1 MPKMIIR
8 KSFSYLLTLYIIM
21 ITIMISF
28 VLLILPGVGTA
39 ADKIVKVAT
48 LVDYPP
54 YCFLKENH
62 KNDDAPIPPGS
73 DSSKLKGY
81 SWDMLRSSLH
91 AMGYSIELHVY
102 PWTRAMKY
110 TEEGYVDVLF
120 PTAKTKERE
129 KKLYYSQEYVDQVKY
144 LVYTRKDSTITW
156 SGLMSLN
163 GLTVGVMRGW
173 NYGERWDSL
182 DSLKKYPLS
191 KIIQGFKMLHRNRLD
206 GFAGYEINF
215 DYTLEKNNMKSL
227 FKKHPAFDK
236 CEEFLVGPKNTRI
249 LQILKDFDE
258 GKKKIIMNGTFDE
271 IIEKW
276 L

>member
-1 MPKMIIR
+1 MLKIILK
-8 KSFSYLLTLYIIM
+8 KSFSNLLTIYIM
-21 ITIMISF
+21 ITIMISS
-28 VLLILPGVGTA
+28 VLLIFPGVGTA
-39 ADKIVKVAT
+39 AKKIVKVAT

-73 DSSKLKGY
+73 DSYKLQGY

-91 AMGYSIELHVY
+91 AMGYSIELHIY
-102 PWTRAMKY
+102 PWTRAMRY
-110 TEEGYVDVLF
+110 TEAGYIDVLF

-129 KKLYYSQEYVDQVKY
+129 KKFYYSQEYVDQVKY
-144 LVYTRKDSTITW
+144 LVYTRKDSAITW
-156 SGLMSLN
+156 NGLMSLN
-163 GLTVGVMRGW
+163 GLNIGVMRGW

-182 DSLKKYPLS
+182 NSIKKYPLS
-191 KIIQGFKMLHRNRLD
+191 KIIQGFKMLHRKRLD

-227 FKKHPAFDK
+227 FRKLPAFDK
-236 CEEFLVGPKNTRI
+236 CEEFLVGLKNTHV

-258 GKKKIIMNGTFDE
+258 GKKKIIMNVTFDE
-271 IIEKW
+271 IIDKW